1 MTEIAGF
8 SEITDFYKLDQT
20 LG

>member
-8 SEITDFYKLDQT
+8 SEITEFYKLDQT